1 MSGDQRPICTIC
13 KKRKSV
19 ILIKKSPCCA
29 ECALEKDGINN
40 SNRRNVSSSRSNKT
54 DDGTYKVIQYR

>member
-1 MSGDQRPICTIC
+1 MSGDQRPICTTC

-19 ILIKKSPCCA
+19 ILIKKSLYCA